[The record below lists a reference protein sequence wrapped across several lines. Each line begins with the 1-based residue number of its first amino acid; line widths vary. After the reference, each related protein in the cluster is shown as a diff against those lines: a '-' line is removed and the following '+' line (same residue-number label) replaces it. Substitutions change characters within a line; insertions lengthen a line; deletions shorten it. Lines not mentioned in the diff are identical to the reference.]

1 MTLFG
6 GRELKKEKILEKIRD
21 DFNQTPKPI
30 ILHSKKKDKD
40 YLFIKNNFVC
50 WYVDFVSN
58 EKNVINLDSLYQLI
72 AKMIGYAPQTFKRV
86 IYRLGGPKMDEP
98 APDETCIEV
107 LEGLEK
113 SFKKNFLQE
122 YCNQPFKVIANKY
135 IHTLV
140 EQLLNMI
147 VTTDYFNYF
156 ECTTYGNFEC
166 YQNHLRMIE
175 ENISTLFDD
184 ESEEFSIWHEIL
196 NPLKEIVNNG
206 TFPGIK
212 EGIWMNTNENLK
224 YFDCVYEIARLD
236 KDIYLEWNSKRK
248 FSFSIGETENE
259 INENL
264 KKQEKYFE
272 NNLPEYFD
280 DENELFA
287 NELLST
293 YRKIVKEQFEI

>member
-1 MTLFG
+1 MLG
-6 GRELKKEKILEKIRD
+6 VGKLKKEKILEKIRD
-21 DFNQTPKPI
+21 DFNQMPKPI
-30 ILHSKKKDKD
+30 ILHSKKEDKD
-40 YLFIKNNFVC
+40 YLFLKNNFVR
-50 WYVDFVSN
+50 WYEDFVSN
-58 EKNVINLDSLYQLI
+58 EKNVGKLDSLYQSI
-72 AKMIGYAPQTFKRV
+72 MDKVGGSSQTFRRV
-86 IYRLGGPKMDEP
+86 LYKLGGPKMDRF

-107 LEGLEK
+107 LVCLENI
-113 SFKKNFLQE
+113 FKKSFLQE

-140 EQLLNMI
+140 EQLLKMV

-156 ECTTYGNFEC
+156 EYTTYGNFEC
-166 YQNHLRMIE
+166 YKNHLRMIE
-175 ENISTLFDD
+175 ENISTLFGN
-184 ESEEFSIWHEIL
+184 ESEEVSIWHEIL

-264 KKQEKYFE
+264 KKQDKYFE

-293 YRKIVKEQFEI
+293 YRKIVKEQFNI

>member
-1 MTLFG
+1 MLG
-6 GRELKKEKILEKIRD
+6 VGKLKKEKILEKIRD
-21 DFNQTPKPI
+21 DFNQMPKPI
-30 ILHSKKKDKD
+30 ILHSKKEDKD
-40 YLFIKNNFVC
+40 YLFLKNNFVR
-50 WYVDFVSN
+50 WYEDFVSN
-58 EKNVINLDSLYQLI
+58 EKNVGKLDSLYQSI
-72 AKMIGYAPQTFKRV
+72 MDKVGGSSQTFRRV
-86 IYRLGGPKMDEP
+86 LYKLGGPKMDRF

-107 LEGLEK
+107 LVGLEK
-113 SFKKNFLQE
+113 IFKKSFLQE
-122 YCNQPFKVIANKY
+122 YCNQPVNVIANKY

-156 ECTTYGNFEC
+156 EYTTYGNFKC

-184 ESEEFSIWHEIL
+184 ESEEVSIWHEIL

-264 KKQEKYFE
+264 KKQDKYFE

-293 YRKIVKEQFEI
+293 YRKIVKEQFNI